1 MLSCQHSSFVPKL
14 DSPLPHTL
22 SVAPSGL
29 SDISWTPLPQT
40 LEHRASMLPAGAAP
54 YAVPAAKRYS
64 LVLLCRHEQ
73 GAVAAVLSRH
83 LSLL

>member
-1 MLSCQHSSFVPKL
+1 MVSCQHSSFVPKL

-29 SDISWTPLPQT
+29 SDISWTQT